1 MAARTAGGIA
11 AETAPTAASGAP
23 ADPHVAF
30 CRVFPFQ
37 GERTEATTMSLAMK
51 KPRAPASMPASPLRL
66 AASNCAAAQSNKL
79 RVAHRMGDPG
89 QQPPANDADPRDLFT
104 TLYADLRRI
113 AQSALRR
120 SGSQLTVSPTTLLHE
135 SWLRISGR
143 EALQF
148 PDRARFMAYA
158 SRAMRT
164 LVIDFVREK
173 HALKRGSAFELTVM
187 PTEAPEYAADVR
199 ELDRISAALD
209 ELAGVDAA
217 LAELVDLTFFCGLSF
232 AEIGA
237 MREVSERTVQR
248 DWNKARLFLHD
259 VLREP

>member
-1 MAARTAGGIA
+1 
-11 AETAPTAASGAP
+11 
-23 ADPHVAF
+23 
-30 CRVFPFQ
+30 
-37 GERTEATTMSLAMK
+37 MSLAMK
-51 KPRAPASMPASPLRL
+51 QLRVPAGTPAFPLRL
-66 AASNCAAAQSNKL
+66 VASNCAAAQSNKL
-79 RVAHRMGDPG
+79 RVAHVMGDPG
-89 QQPPANDADPRDLFT
+89 QQPPADNPDPRVDLFT

-120 SGSQLTVSPTTLLHE
+120 SGPQLTVSPTTLLHE
-135 SWLRISGR
+135 AWLKISGQ
-143 EALQF
+143 EALEF

-158 SRAMRT
+158 SRAMRH

-173 HALKRGSAFELTVM
+173 HALKRGAAFELTVM
-187 PTEAPEYAADVR
+187 PTEAPEYVVDAR

-217 LAELVDLTFFCGLSF
+217 LAELVDLKFFCGFSF

-237 MREVSERTVQR
+237 MRGVSERTVQR